1 MTFLAKIVD
10 FKSQHKNI
18 QPYHSS
24 ILRAAVQKVKRMFL
38 NDEKMFHLDPPVTDG
53 TSCRFWSVGKKK
65 NVTSRRLIRQ
75 RSKFSRSVMVSAG
88 ICFMEKGRLHF
99 VPEKVKVN
107 SNYYTEQ
114 RLPRL
119 IDDCRQLM
127 HETFCF
133 SRMVHTASHFKAGAG
148 LAGASLS

>member
-1 MTFLAKIVD
+1 MTFLAKIVE

-18 QPYHSS
+18 QSYHRS
-24 ILRAAVQKVKRMFL
+24 ILHVAVQKLKRMFFT
-38 NDEKMFHLDPPVTDG
+38 DEKMFYLDPPVTDG

-88 ICFMEKGRLHF
+88 ICFMARVDCTSF
-99 VPEKVKVN
+99 RR
-107 SNYYTEQ
+107 SNYYNEQ
-114 RLPRL
+114 LVPRL

-127 HETFCF
+127 HDDF
-133 SRMVHTASHFKAGAG
+133 
-148 LAGASLS
+148 L